1 MKKFKNKKTKSLL
14 IIIKIL
20 LLTLIESSNIENSGK
35 ILTFK
40 INGEI
45 TISGTKNNIIET
57 TKLNSPLIYTKINE
71 KNINFKDNNILPTQ
85 NGELNYIDIYQHITL
100 LDISLEEFFINSPM
114 IIKKYPHL
122 YFISNRTMNLFALN
136 IKNGSLYNM
145 EYYDNNILIDNRFKY
160 IKEICPLNENDVLFL
175 RIDYFLKM
183 KYTYI
188 NGGGIKDNFN
198 DLIWHSHYIKLIPLY
213 PNINIDNNN
222 NYANNNQYGNED
234 YYIFEVFENKS
245 INVIYSQDKDIFKQI
260 KDIQNDFNYDNY
272 YFGNNKRKHLFEYNI
287 IKKDDKTINLSIKF
301 FKTFILLIIIF
312 VLSAFSLKIYKS
324 KIKNNVSNSH
334 PKITPLIIE
343 KINNDNSYNNNKNNI
358 EQIQE
363 NQNKNIISPKSKSI
377 SNLSTICSIE
387 NEHKQKNKN
396 IENFQLYPLNN
407 NKASYKKLSSSGK
420 KRDFLKHST
429 SKNSIR
435 RIPRKRRPSI
445 KHIFKII
452 EKSTDEEKKELKEL
466 FTTYISDINKNTN
479 DSFINFNSSE
489 NEEKYK
495 KIFSLIKSDDSS
507 SSDEISIN
515 GKNQGN
521 YEGELENNFLFFFN
535 NGRLLKTFKDFQFIG
550 KGGFGVVF
558 KATNKIDESQY
569 AIKVMKINLDLKE
582 EKEDLKVIQE
592 IKTMLKFKK
601 KNIVRYKTCWFEFNQ
616 KRVKKKRERAMS
628 LEERNSPSIDF
639 NNNFL
644 EKGEKK
650 IKNRLD
656 KHLKTPLERIQSIS
670 KELKLAEKQN
680 NVQKNKKRKKSIIWD
695 SDDEESDADSLGA
708 NKNYAIKEE
717 GEDNYINLDD
727 DENENDIDDI
737 NQKIK
742 KENEENSIENDNI
755 KFHYENEN
763 DNDKNENNR
772 KNKKNRNR
780 IIDKSSSYNSKKN
793 NELSNNDDDVES
805 DEDEYE
811 YDALKNKNYFK
822 ESSSKNIDNTT
833 SNDINLEKDSE
844 NNSIFEE
851 EIRKEKEVLN
861 QQKSK
866 SINENND
873 LKEGNSDSDD
883 DFKNNNSED
892 GLGISKQKRKIK
904 NKKYPIYF
912 VIQMEYCSGCPMNYY
927 LSHRKKVP
935 SKKLTTYMLY
945 QMCKAVKHIHEG
957 NIIHRDLKPGNI
969 FIIDDYLI
977 KIGDFGLALN
987 SKSTQYKQGGTYLYQ
1002 SPEQINNQPY
1012 DEKIDIF
1019 ALGVILVELV
1029 SKFNTEF
1036 ERIETLQG
1044 LKKSIYPE
1052 YLKEEH
1058 LKEYN
1063 LVKKLTKLNPKERP
1077 NIKDIFKDIDFI
1089 DLINE
1094 SFNVEQI

>member
-1 MKKFKNKKTKSLL
+1 MEKLKKKKLKTIFFITKKQFLFAIFL
-14 IIIKIL
+14 IKIIFF
-20 LLTLIESSNIENSGK
+20 TFINSSNIENSSK
-35 ILTFK
+35 ILKFK
-40 INGEI
+40 INGDI
-45 TISGTKNNIIET
+45 TISDNKDNNIIET

-85 NGELNYIDIYQHITL
+85 NGELNYIDAYQHITL

-114 IIKKYPHL
+114 IIKKYPNL
-122 YFISNRTMNLFALN
+122 LFISNRTMSVFALN
-136 IKNGSLYNM
+136 IINGSIYNM
-145 EYYDNNILIDNRFKY
+145 ELNDKNFANKNIFKY
-160 IKEICPLNENDVLFL
+160 IREICPLNENDVLFL
-175 RIDYFLKM
+175 RIDYYLQM

-188 NGGGIKDNFN
+188 NNNNIKDKFN
-198 DLIWHSHYIKLIPLY
+198 DLIWYSHYIKLLPIY
-213 PNINIDNNN
+213 PNINIENKNNFI
-222 NYANNNQYGNED
+222 NNNQFDNED
-234 YYIFEVFENKS
+234 YYIFEVIENKN
-245 INVIYSQDKDIFKQI
+245 INLIYSQDKDIFIQI

-272 YFGNNKRKHLFEYNI
+272 YFGNNKRKHLYEYNV
-287 IKKDDKTINLSIKF
+287 IKKDDNKINLSFKFLKKF
-301 FKTFILLIIIF
+301 FLLIIIF
-312 VLSAFSLKIYKS
+312 VLSAFSFKLYKS
-324 KIKNNVSNSH
+324 KIIKNNYYNNLRTV
-334 PKITPLIIE
+334 TPLQSDI
-343 KINNDNSYNNNKNNI
+343 INNDKNENNNKNNI
-358 EQIQE
+358 EQTQE
-363 NQNKNIISPKSKSI
+363 NPNEKPKSPKSKSI

-387 NEHKQKNKN
+387 NEPKYKFKN
-396 IENFQLYPLNN
+396 IDDVNLSN
-407 NKASYKKLSSSGK
+407 NKVNHKKISSSIK
-420 KRDFLKHST
+420 KKELIINLKHSS
-429 SKNSIR
+429 SKSSINQR
-435 RIPRKRRPSI
+435 RRLSKRKPSI
-445 KHIFKII
+445 KKMYKSIK
-452 EKSTDEEKKELKEL
+452 KSTDEEEKELKDL
-466 FTTYISDINKNTN
+466 FATYISDINKNTN
-479 DSFINFNSSE
+479 DSCIDLNFNLSE

-507 SSDEISIN
+507 SSEDINIDEN
-515 GKNQGN
+515 EFC
-521 YEGELENNFLFFFN
+521 EGELENNFLFFFN

-616 KRVKKKRERAMS
+616 KRIKKRRERAMS
-628 LEERNSPSIDF
+628 LEQRNSPTIEFDNDF
-639 NNNFL
+639 L
-644 EKGEKK
+644 KKGEKK
-650 IKNRLD
+650 IKNKLK

-670 KELKLAEKQN
+670 KELKLAETQN
-680 NVQKNKKRKKSIIWD
+680 KVQKTKKRKTSIIWD
-695 SDDEESDADSLGA
+695 SDEEDSDADSLGA

-717 GEDNYINLDD
+717 GEDKYINLED
-727 DENENDIDDI
+727 NENDID
-737 NQKIK
+737 NT
-742 KENEENSIENDNI
+742 NSNDNI
-755 KFHYENEN
+755 
-763 DNDKNENNR
+763 
-772 KNKKNRNR
+772 
-780 IIDKSSSYNSKKN
+780 
-793 NELSNNDDDVES
+793 
-805 DEDEYE
+805 
-811 YDALKNKNYFK
+811 
-822 ESSSKNIDNTT
+822 
-833 SNDINLEKDSE
+833 NLDKDSE

-851 EIRKEKEVLN
+851 EIRKEKEELN
-861 QQKSK
+861 KLN
-866 SINENND
+866 NEKNNLNKD
-873 LKEGNSDSDD
+873 NSDSGSDD
-883 DFKNNNSED
+883 DYKNNNSED
-892 GLGISKQKRKIK
+892 DLGITKQKKKGK

-987 SKSTQYKQGGTYLYQ
+987 SKSNQYKQGGTYLYQ
-1002 SPEQINNQPY
+1002 SPEQINNEPY

-1052 YLKEEH
+1052 YLKEDH

-1063 LVKKLTKLNPKERP
+1063 LVKKMTRLDPKERP
-1077 NIKDIFKDIDFI
+1077 NIKDIFKDNDFN

-1094 SFNVEQI
+1094 SLNMD